1 MRLQKF
7 LSRGGVASRRAA
19 EELIREGHVSVDDR
33 IVTEMGVSI
42 DPATNVVKVDGRP
55 VQTPETF
62 SYYVLDKPRH
72 VVCTMADPEGRA
84 TVRNLIPA
92 EVGRVY
98 PVGRLDYDAEG
109 VLLLTNDGDLA
120 HRLMHP
126 RFGVE
131 RTYHAKVKGR
141 IEDAALE
148 RLRTGV
154 YLEDGRAQAEDV
166 RFLRRTSENSWI
178 TLTLREGRQHEV
190 KRMCLAAGHP
200 VQKLRRDLVRRG
212 RPRRARSGGAAPPDR
227 RGTRPVAARGARGG
241 RREARPVIR
250 RLVLPLLAAALVVA
264 SFPPFDLGLLGL
276 VALAPLLSRLRGAR
290 RPFLDGLR
298 RRLGGVHGDRLVGL
312 LRDGALRRHPAV
324 RRRAADAADDRDHG
338 GVLGAVRLGA
348 RPPAPGVPAGCPTSS
363 SSPSSGPRPS
373 TCGRRS
379 PIWSSPGRSSA

>member
-7 LSRGGVASRRAA
+7 LSRSGVASRRAA

-42 DPATNVVKVDGRP
+42 DPATSVVKVDGRP
-55 VQTPETF
+55 VQPPETF

-84 TVRNLIPA
+84 TVRNLLPA

-166 RFLRRTSENSWI
+166 RFLSRTSENSWI

-200 VQKLRRDLVRRG
+200 VQKLRRISYAGVGLGGLAPGGLRHLTAAELTQL
-212 RPRRARSGGAAPPDR
+212 RRAVREGAGGNPP
-227 RGTRPVAARGARGG
+227 
-241 RREARPVIR
+241 
-250 RLVLPLLAAALVVA
+250 
-264 SFPPFDLGLLGL
+264 
-276 VALAPLLSRLRGAR
+276 
-290 RPFLDGLR
+290 
-298 RRLGGVHGDRLVGL
+298 GD
-312 LRDGALRRHPAV
+312 P
-324 RRRAADAADDRDHG
+324 
-338 GVLGAVRLGA
+338 
-348 RPPAPGVPAGCPTSS
+348 
-363 SSPSSGPRPS
+363 
-373 TCGRRS
+373 
-379 PIWSSPGRSSA
+379 

>member
-19 EELIREGHVSVDDR
+19 EELIREGHVSVDGR
-33 IVTEMGVSI
+33 VVTEMGVSI
-42 DPATNVVKVDGRP
+42 DPATSVVKVDGRLVNAP
-55 VQTPETF
+55 ASF

-84 TVRNLIPA
+84 TVRALIPA

-109 VLLLTNDGDLA
+109 VLLLTDDGDLA

-131 RTYHAKVKGR
+131 RTYHVKVKGR
-141 IEDAALE
+141 IEDRALE

-200 VQKLRRDLVRRG
+200 VQKLRRVTYAGVGL
-212 RPRRARSGGAAPPDR
+212 GGLQP
-227 RGTRPVAARGARGG
+227 GG
-241 RREARPVIR
+241 IR
-250 RLVLPLLAAALVVA
+250 RLTPAELAQ
-264 SFPPFDLGLLGL
+264 
-276 VALAPLLSRLRGAR
+276 LRRAVREGDGGKPAR
-290 RPFLDGLR
+290 RLPEK
-298 RRLGGVHGDRLVGL
+298 
-312 LRDGALRRHPAV
+312 
-324 RRRAADAADDRDHG
+324 
-338 GVLGAVRLGA
+338 
-348 RPPAPGVPAGCPTSS
+348 
-363 SSPSSGPRPS
+363 
-373 TCGRRS
+373 
-379 PIWSSPGRSSA
+379 

>member
-7 LSRGGVASRRAA
+7 ISRGGVASRRAA
-19 EELIREGHVSVDDR
+19 EDLIREGHVSVDGR
-33 IVTEMGVSI
+33 VVTEMGISI
-42 DPATNVVKVDGRP
+42 DPAKNVVKVDGRL
-55 VQTPETF
+55 VLAPETF

-109 VLLLTNDGDLA
+109 VLLLTDDGDLA

-141 IEDAALE
+141 IEDRALE

-154 YLEDGRAQAEDV
+154 YLEDGRARAEDV

-200 VQKLRRDLVRRG
+200 VQKLRRVSYAGVGL
-212 RPRRARSGGAAPPDR
+212 GGLGP
-227 RGTRPVAARGARGG
+227 GG
-241 RREARPVIR
+241 IR
-250 RLVLPLLAAALVVA
+250 RLTQVELAQ
-264 SFPPFDLGLLGL
+264 
-276 VALAPLLSRLRGAR
+276 
-290 RPFLDGLR
+290 LR
-298 RRLGGVHGDRLVGL
+298 RAVSE
-312 LRDGALRRHPAV
+312 GAGRK
-324 RRRAADAADDRDHG
+324 
-338 GVLGAVRLGA
+338 
-348 RPPAPGVPAGCPTSS
+348 SS
-363 SSPSSGPRPS
+363 R
-373 TCGRRS
+373 
-379 PIWSSPGRSSA
+379 

>member
-7 LSRGGVASRRAA
+7 LSRAGVASRRAA
-19 EELIREGHVSVDDR
+19 EELIRDGHVSVDNR
-33 IVTEMGVSI
+33 AVTGMGVSI

-55 VQTPETF
+55 VRSPASF
-62 SYYVLDKPRH
+62 SYYVIDKPRH

-84 TVRNLIPA
+84 TVRNLLPA

-131 RTYHAKVKGR
+131 RTYHAKVKGH

-154 YLEDGRAQAEDV
+154 YLEDGRARAEDV

-200 VQKLRRDLVRRG
+200 VQKLRRVSYAGVGLGGLAPGGIRHLTTAEIAQL
-212 RPRRARSGGAAPPDR
+212 RRAVREGGGGKPDR
-227 RGTRPVAARGARGG
+227 
-241 RREARPVIR
+241 
-250 RLVLPLLAAALVVA
+250 
-264 SFPPFDLGLLGL
+264 
-276 VALAPLLSRLRGAR
+276 
-290 RPFLDGLR
+290 
-298 RRLGGVHGDRLVGL
+298 
-312 LRDGALRRHPAV
+312 
-324 RRRAADAADDRDHG
+324 
-338 GVLGAVRLGA
+338 
-348 RPPAPGVPAGCPTSS
+348 
-363 SSPSSGPRPS
+363 
-373 TCGRRS
+373 
-379 PIWSSPGRSSA
+379 